1 MLPDFPLLKDKV
13 LKAINRLA
21 FAEMLSDPLLSEAHH
36 INHHE
41 GNRFEGFSQEGAGE
55 HDYHTAEHDIS
66 ISTSEL
72 ISDGI
77 SAIVRQ
83 VPEIAAAMANQA
95 KKGMFST
102 FEKAAEVSGNVI
114 SPIEGEPTPEYVLA
128 IYEKMS
134 LDFDTRG
141 SPKLDSIVIVS
152 NKPEAVRRARER
164 MMSDPGYRRQFEEL
178 IEKKRTEWHNRE
190 SSRRLVD

>member
-13 LKAINRLA
+13 LKAIVRHA
-21 FAEMLSDPLLSEAHH
+21 SAEMLNDPLLSQAHH

-41 GNRFEGFSQEGAGE
+41 GNRFDGFSQEGAGE

-66 ISTSEL
+66 FNTSEL
-72 ISDGI
+72 ISDGT
-77 SAIVRQ
+77 SAVVRRI
-83 VPEIAAAMANQA
+83 PEITAAMANQA

-102 FEKAAEVSGNVI
+102 FEKAAEVSGNVVP
-114 SPIEGEPTPEYVLA
+114 PIEGEPTPEYVLA
-128 IYEKMS
+128 RYERLY

-152 NKPEAVRRARER
+152 NKPEAVQRAREQL
-164 MMSDPGYRRQFEEL
+164 MSDPDYRKRFEAL
-178 IEKKRTEWHNRE
+178 IEKKRTEWNNRE

>member
-21 FAEMLSDPLLSEAHH
+21 SAEMLSDPLLSEAHH

-41 GNRFEGFSQEGAGE
+41 GNRFDGFSQDGAGE
-55 HDYHTAEHDIS
+55 HEYHIAEHDIS

-72 ISDGI
+72 ISDGP
-77 SAIVRQ
+77 SAVFKHI
-83 VPEIAAAMANQA
+83 PEIAAAMANQA

-128 IYEKMS
+128 IYEKIS

-164 MMSDPGYRRQFEEL
+164 MMSDPDYRKRFEAL
-178 IEKKRTEWHNRE
+178 IEKKRTEWNNRE
-190 SSRRLVD
+190 SCRRLVD